1 VDLFFAAIPLFPFVL
16 VALAL
21 FLIWLESGGR
31 LTLKGYARELSLGAH
46 PAVSVKR
53 AAVLFAK
60 MLGMLLLLS
69 LALNALGLM
78 DSQKVAEFFRAQP
91 PVMIFFAVGVAP
103 FAEELFFRGYLQ
115 KRIGILFSSVIF
127 SLLHYAYNSVSEIIA
142 AFFIS
147 VLIGLE
153 MRRSKDTNACILAH
167 AAFNALSVLLIF
179 WFYPV

>member
-1 VDLFFAAIPLFPFVL
+1 
-16 VALAL
+16 
-21 FLIWLESGGR
+21 
-31 LTLKGYARELSLGAH
+31 
-46 PAVSVKR
+46 
-53 AAVLFAK
+53 
-60 MLGMLLLLS
+60 
-69 LALNALGLM
+69 
-78 DSQKVAEFFRAQP
+78 
-91 PVMIFFAVGVAP
+91 
-103 FAEELFFRGYLQ
+103 
-115 KRIGILFSSVIF
+115 VIF